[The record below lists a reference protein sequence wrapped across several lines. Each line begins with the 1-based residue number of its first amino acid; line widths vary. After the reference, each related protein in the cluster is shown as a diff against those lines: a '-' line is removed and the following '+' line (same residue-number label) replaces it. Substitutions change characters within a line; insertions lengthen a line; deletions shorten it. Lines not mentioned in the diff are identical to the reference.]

1 MSEIEKFFLLSGAG
15 VQVLGSMVLV
25 LTILTIVFYAIK
37 SLKGPSKLVNE
48 LISRTNSW
56 WIIILICTLVL
67 FMNVWMA
74 YIGTAALSYFAFREM
89 SSQVNLRPSDLRI
102 LKWTLIGIPIQ
113 WTFAYIN
120 YFNGFLLWLP
130 MISFIFVT
138 FLVVTMQDTVQVTRS
153 MGFIHWIQM
162 TTIFSFSHLPYFL
175 SYPWPAETH
184 GANLLLFLLI
194 MTEAN
199 DVFQFTWGKLFGKH
213 KIIEK
218 VSPNKTVEGFVGG
231 FISSIVLGWLLR
243 DLIQLGDYKIFVLSG
258 LIAFVGF
265 MGDVTFSAVK
275 REFQIKDMSNL
286 IPGHGG
292 IMDRADSLAFTSIM
306 FFHLYRFW
314 ST

>member
-1 MSEIEKFFLLSGAG
+1 MKEYFLLSDFGLE
-15 VQVLGSMVLV
+15 VLGCLFLTLLV
-25 LTILTIVFYAIK
+25 LTVVFYA
-37 SLKGPSKLVNE
+37 LKIAIGPTK
-48 LISRTNSW
+48 LISELVSRTLSW
-56 WIIILICTLVL
+56 WIIIGLCTLVL
-67 FMNVWMA
+67 FINIWVA
-74 YIGTAALSYFAFREM
+74 YLGTALLAYFAFREM
-89 SSQVNLRPSDLRI
+89 SSQVQLRPVDMRI

-113 WTFAYIN
+113 WAFAAIN
-120 YFNGFLLWLP
+120 YFNGFLIWLP
-130 MISFIFVT
+130 VISFIFVT
-138 FLVVTMQDTVQVTRS
+138 FLVVTMQETAQATRS
-153 MGFIHWIQM
+153 MGFIHWLQM
-162 TTIFSFSHLPYFL
+162 ATLFSFSHLPYCL
-175 SYPWPAETH
+175 SFPWPGLTR
-184 GANLLLFLLI
+184 GADLLLFLLI

-231 FISSIVLGWLLR
+231 FLCSLLLGWTLQ
-243 DLIQLGDYKIFVLSG
+243 DLIHLGGYKIIVLSG

-265 MGDVTFSAVK
+265 MGDVTFSAIK

-292 IMDRADSLAFTSIM
+292 IMDRADSLAFTSIL